1 MRLTWLSTGVIVL
14 ASVAASAARAQDP
27 VTEPEPAGDVDAD
40 VPGDVDVDGDGVPD
54 AAAPGSLEER
64 VAALEQEVDDLRE
77 EADRQG
83 DWVIRLRAGYF
94 NLDHRPEPRLFPTDR
109 DDDEGWAV
117 GVDLF
122 APLWGARENRRSDAR
137 RRDRERDR
145 DDRDDGDRFDDDD
158 DDVPVELYMRLSL
171 DYRHLGNDETTGLGG
186 REGTLN
192 YLDVLLAPTLRFPIG
207 DVVVPYVFTG
217 LDIVIA
223 DPGSSSG
230 SGTDLGYV
238 AGVGIEFRVHP
249 RIGVGTEYRHTWFGV
264 ADLEDEDYHQVDGF
278 VSFYF

>member
-14 ASVAASAARAQDP
+14 ASVAASAARAQEP
-27 VTEPEPAGDVDAD
+27 VTEPDQA
-40 VPGDVDVDGDGVPD
+40 GDVDVDGDGVPD
-54 AAAPGSLEER
+54 PAAPGSLEER

-77 EADRQG
+77 EAERDG

-137 RRDRERDR
+137 RRDRERE
-145 DDRDDGDRFDDDD
+145 RDDGEPFDDD